1 MAADLD
7 HRPAK
12 SRTGFPR
19 LVLFVGALLCAS
31 LVSLYLGQDAN
42 WDLQNYHFYNP
53 YAFINDRID
62 WDIAPA
68 QLQSYHN
75 PLADIPFY
83 WAVRADLP
91 PQSIAILLALPAGVA
106 WFFLFLSLERLF
118 GSSGLRRSRAYVPL
132 GLLIGVTGTAG
143 VSLIGTTTNDWPGA
157 MLVVIAIWLL
167 LISSLMAQ
175 TKKMALISLAG
186 LLAGFAAG
194 LKLTSAP
201 YAAALCLALLLTVRP
216 FRYHA
221 IACAAAFS
229 SLTLVGFFATSGFWL
244 WRMYEKFGNPIF
256 PYFNQWFRSPWWDA
270 IPLES
275 GYGPQSLAEW
285 AVFPFRLFRYNTGI
299 VGELAF
305 RDWRIPFVF
314 AAAALA
320 LAAFGL
326 KKILTGYAA
335 GYPRPTW
342 EWRFVAVFWFLSFVF
357 WTAEHSVYR
366 YIVPLELFSGAMA
379 IIFFCSPLPAP
390 WRFAGALVITG
401 LVIAKTLYPVTLRVP
416 FGQHFFAV
424 SSPELPSDALVLL
437 VEDAPLAYVVPFMDV
452 DARFVGARNNLNAPS
467 GDHLLAKEI
476 SQVIEQHSGPLFS
489 MQSSKGLGD
498 DALSAYGLRKRSD
511 QCAVIDTNMTMG
523 PIKLCELTRSTGP

>member
-1 MAADLD
+1 
-7 HRPAK
+7 
-12 SRTGFPR
+12 
-19 LVLFVGALLCAS
+19 LFVGALLCAS

-118 GSSGLRRSRAYVPL
+118 GSSGLPRSRAYVPL

-143 VSLIGTTTNDWPGA
+143 VSLIGTTTNDWPAA

-167 LISSLMAQ
+167 LISSRMTH
-175 TKKMALISLAG
+175 TKKIALISLAG
-186 LLAGFAAG
+186 SLAGFAVG

-201 YAAALCLALLLTVRP
+201 YAAALCLGLLLTVRP

-221 IACAAAFS
+221 IACAAVCSA
-229 SLTLVGFFATSGFWL
+229 LALVGFLATSGFWML
-244 WRMYEKFGNPIF
+244 RMYEKFGNPIF
-256 PYFNQWFRSPWWDA
+256 PYFNDWFRSPWWYA
-270 IPLES
+270 IPLGS

-320 LAAFGL
+320 LVAFGFEEDPHRKRGRISSTHL
-326 KKILTGYAA
+326 GMAIRRRVLVLVVRLLGRRAFCLSIHRSARIVFGRDGHHVLLLAATGALAARWRSCPNRFRHRKNTVSGHVASPFRSTFLCVEFAQAA
-335 GYPRPTW
+335 GRLPG
-342 EWRFVAVFWFLSFVF
+342 VARGGRSASLCS
-357 WTAEHSVYR
+357 T
-366 YIVPLELFSGAMA
+366 FSGRRRSLRGGPEQ
-379 IIFFCSPLPAP
+379 FE
-390 WRFAGALVITG
+390 R
-401 LVIAKTLYPVTLRVP
+401 PV
-416 FGQHFFAV
+416 G
-424 SSPELPSDALVLL
+424 
-437 VEDAPLAYVVPFMDV
+437 
-452 DARFVGARNNLNAPS
+452 
-467 GDHLLAKEI
+467 
-476 SQVIEQHSGPLFS
+476 
-489 MQSSKGLGD
+489 
-498 DALSAYGLRKRSD
+498 
-511 QCAVIDTNMTMG
+511 
-523 PIKLCELTRSTGP
+523 

>member
-1 MAADLD
+1 M
-7 HRPAK
+7 
-12 SRTGFPR
+12 
-19 LVLFVGALLCAS
+19 FVGALLCAS

-118 GSSGLRRSRAYVPL
+118 GSSGLRRSRAYVL
-132 GLLIGVTGTAG
+132 LALLIGVTGTAG
-143 VSLIGTTTNDWPGA
+143 VSLIGTTTNDWPCA
-157 MLVVIAIWLL
+157 TLVVIAIWLL
-167 LISSLMAQ
+167 LISSRMAH
-175 TKKMALISLAG
+175 TKKIALISLAG

-221 IACAAAFS
+221 IAYAAGFS
-229 SLTLVGFFATSGFWL
+229 SLALVGFVATAGFWMS
-244 WRMYEKFGNPIF
+244 RMYEKFGNPIF
-256 PYFNQWFRSPWWDA
+256 PYFNHWFRSPWWDA
-270 IPLES
+270 VPLGS
-275 GYGPQSLAEW
+275 GYGPQSVAEW
-285 AVFPFRLFRYNTGI
+285 AVFPFRLFRYNTGM

-326 KKILTGYAA
+326 KKILTRNAA
-335 GYPRPTW
+335 GFPRPPW

-366 YIVPLELFSGAMA
+366 YVVPLELFSGAMA
-379 IIFFCSPLPAP
+379 IAFFCLPLPAAG
-390 WRFAGALVITG
+390 RLAGALVVTG
-401 LVIAKTLYPVTLRVP
+401 FIVAKTLYPVTWRVP
-416 FGQHFFAV
+416 FGEHFFALNL
-424 SSPELPSDALVLL
+424 PRLPSDALVLF
-437 VEDAPLAYVVPFMDV
+437 VEDAPFAYVIPFLDGG
-452 DARFVGARNNLNAPS
+452 ARFVGVRNNLTAPWRE
-467 GDHLLAKEI
+467 HLVAKEI
-476 SQVIEQHSGPLFS
+476 GQAIEKHSGPLFS
-489 MQSSKGLGD
+489 MQSSKGPGD
-498 DALSAYGLRKRSD
+498 DVLSAYQLKKRLD
-511 QCAVIDTNMTMG
+511 KCTVIDTNMTMG
-523 PIKLCELTRSTGP
+523 PIKLCELTRSAGP